1 MPLVHIQDLLKCVHY
16 FASQYY
22 TAQGLLSDR
31 PRVYKF
37 RQHKARAGAVQ
48 ATGSDAEV
56 GSDADADDLFAED
69 VEDSGSAIRGE
80 DHRKEGTVKGRER
93 GERRC
98 SPSESV
104 PNMYR
109 ALDGSALMAIGT
121 PILVG
126 PNYRS

>member
-1 MPLVHIQDLLKCVHY
+1 VHY
-16 FASQYY
+16 FASHYY

-31 PRVYKF
+31 PRIYKL

-48 ATGSDAEV
+48 ATGTDAEV
-56 GSDADADDLFAED
+56 ESDADADDLFAED
-69 VEDSGSAIRGE
+69 AEDSGSAIGGE
-80 DHRKEGTVKGRER
+80 DHCKERTVKDRER
-93 GERRC
+93 GERKC

-126 PNYRS
+126 SNSRS

>member
-1 MPLVHIQDLLKCVHY
+1 MPSVRIQDLLKCVHY

-31 PRVYKF
+31 PRIYKLK
-37 RQHKARAGAVQ
+37 QHKARAEAVQ
-48 ATGSDAEV
+48 ATGSDLEV
-56 GSDADADDLFAED
+56 RSDADGDDLFAEG
-69 VEDSGSAIRGE
+69 VEDSGSAIGGE
-80 DHRKEGTVKGRER
+80 GHRKEGTAKGRER
-93 GERRC
+93 GERKC